1 LYHTQDIDLYT
12 ALLGGEVTV
21 DTLSGKLKLKIKP
34 ETQNGTKVRLK
45 EKGFPVYKEEGKFG
59 DLYVTLNVKLPTN
72 LTEQQKELFKQLSEM
87 K

>member
-1 LYHTQDIDLYT
+1 
-12 ALLGGEVTV
+12 
-21 DTLSGKLKLKIKP
+21 LKIKP
-34 ETQNGTKVRLK
+34 ETQNGTKMRLK
-45 EKGFPVYKEEGKFG
+45 EKGYPVYKEEGKFG